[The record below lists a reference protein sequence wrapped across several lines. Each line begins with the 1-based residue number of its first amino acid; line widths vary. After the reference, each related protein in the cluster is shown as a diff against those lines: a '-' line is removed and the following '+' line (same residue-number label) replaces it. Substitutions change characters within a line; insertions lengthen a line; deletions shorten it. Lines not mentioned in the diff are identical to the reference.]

1 MKSCR
6 KSTGYTLVEL
16 IVTLV
21 ILAVLAALLMPA
33 LTGYIDKA
41 QEAAVIAEA
50 RAVLTASQATVT
62 EAYAQGKLTPN
73 RIGSGFEAPKEDGA
87 AAYRMAKQ
95 IFELS
100 EMNCDECDW
109 WFSLPSN
116 TNTGLSP
123 AKISLF
129 TYCNKRYCITY
140 RVVATDSEPAGWGAV
155 VRASEI
161 PAPDLTD
168 GTIFLSSESYKPEKS
183 EPPDTGETG
192 GTGSLTP
199 GGGSNPDVWGGSE
212 SGQPGEGTNPDGPD
226 LPGGGIPDLPE

>member
-73 RIGSGFEAPKEDGA
+73 RIGSGFEAPEKDGA
-87 AAYRMAKQ
+87 AAYSR
-95 IFELS
+95 
-100 EMNCDECDW
+100 
-109 WFSLPSN
+109 
-116 TNTGLSP
+116 G
-123 AKISLF
+123 
-129 TYCNKRYCITY
+129 KR
-140 RVVATDSEPAGWGAV
+140 G
-155 VRASEI
+155 
-161 PAPDLTD
+161 
-168 GTIFLSSESYKPEKS
+168 
-183 EPPDTGETG
+183 
-192 GTGSLTP
+192 
-199 GGGSNPDVWGGSE
+199 
-212 SGQPGEGTNPDGPD
+212 
-226 LPGGGIPDLPE
+226 

>member
-1 MKSCR
+1 M
-6 KSTGYTLVEL
+6 
-16 IVTLV
+16 V

-73 RIGSGFEAPKEDGA
+73 RIGSGFEAPEKEGA
-87 AAYRMAKQ
+87 VAYRMVKQ

-109 WFSLPSN
+109 RFSLPSN
-116 TNTGLSP
+116 TNTDLSP

-129 TYCNKRYCITY
+129 TYCNKRYRVTY

-155 VRASEI
+155 VRVSEI
-161 PAPDLTD
+161 PTPDLPDLPD
-168 GTIFLSSESYKPEKS
+168 GTVFLSSESYDPEKP

-199 GGGSNPDVWGGSE
+199 GGGSNPCGGL
-212 SGQPGEGTNPDGPD
+212 GIRPTRGEGTNPDGPD

>member
-16 IVTLV
+16 IITLV

-73 RIGSGFEAPKEDGA
+73 RIGSGFEAPKEE
-87 AAYRMAKQ
+87 R
-95 IFELS
+95 
-100 EMNCDECDW
+100 DW
-109 WFSLPSN
+109 WCSLPSN
-116 TNTGLSP
+116 TNTDLSP
-123 AKISLF
+123 AKISLL
-129 TYCNKRYCITY
+129 TYCNKRYCVTY

-155 VRASEI
+155 VRGSKI
-161 PAPDLTD
+161 PLPDFPG
-168 GTIFLSSESYKPEKS
+168 GTVFLSSESYDPEKP
-183 EPPDTGETG
+183 EPPDTDETG